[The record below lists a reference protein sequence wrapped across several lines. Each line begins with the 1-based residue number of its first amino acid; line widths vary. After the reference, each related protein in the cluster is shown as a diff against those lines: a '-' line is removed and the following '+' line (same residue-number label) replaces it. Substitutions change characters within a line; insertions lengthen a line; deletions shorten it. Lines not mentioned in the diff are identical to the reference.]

1 MSLRD
6 IEFQEAIRRASERYK
21 ERKLALQQI
30 WQRAQEDPAYAAS
43 TARELAVKSRYRR
56 RRGRRYLYSRF
67 GVRVRSQGAATTYAA
82 VRPERSPRNSRSR
95 HLRAE
100 AVVEHAEWE
109 AVWRAVWM
117 CQNFGPAEQ
126 ARIACK
132 FACEAMRQ
140 SPALWGFFIERDLE
154 PDDSVRQHAA
164 AQLGGWLDNEVRL
177 FRRTR
182 ETGLASTRE
191 EKLAE
196 IATVA
201 AEAWGALQSH
211 EPFWLSNTFVSGFGE
226 RRRKGSLAGRGSSLM
241 DAPPDDP
248 HDAAQV
254 PEALNGV
261 QDEDIEAF
269 VSAEDSRRL
278 VSALLE
284 EAQLSERE
292 ANVVL
297 RDPRGEENARVAAEL
312 GITKNQ
318 VGVHRFRA
326 MAKLRRAAGL

>member
-1 MSLRD
+1 
-6 IEFQEAIRRASERYK
+6 
-21 ERKLALQQI
+21 
-30 WQRAQEDPAYAAS
+30 
-43 TARELAVKSRYRR
+43 
-56 RRGRRYLYSRF
+56 
-67 GVRVRSQGAATTYAA
+67 
-82 VRPERSPRNSRSR
+82 
-95 HLRAE
+95 
-100 AVVEHAEWE
+100 
-109 AVWRAVWM
+109 
-117 CQNFGPAEQ
+117 
-126 ARIACK
+126 
-132 FACEAMRQ
+132 MRQ

-196 IATVA
+196 IATVV
-201 AEAWGALQSH
+201 AEAWGALQPH